1 MVFMKKKIFDIDSK
15 YLRYPLYDFVCCTLP
30 CSIIENDCFL
40 YYFYSKNTHM
50 LHTDSTDN
58 INIRLSELYVLFMQN
73 NDFVREIGLVIK
85 EIFGK
90 VKPNGP
96 S

>member
-1 MVFMKKKIFDIDSK
+1 MIAFYITFIAKILM
-15 YLRYPLYDFVCCTLP
+15 LR
-30 CSIIENDCFL
+30 
-40 YYFYSKNTHM
+40 
-50 LHTDSTDN
+50 TDSADN
-58 INIRLSELYVLFMQN
+58 INITLSELYVLFMQN
-73 NDFVREIGLVIK
+73 NDFVQEIGLVIK